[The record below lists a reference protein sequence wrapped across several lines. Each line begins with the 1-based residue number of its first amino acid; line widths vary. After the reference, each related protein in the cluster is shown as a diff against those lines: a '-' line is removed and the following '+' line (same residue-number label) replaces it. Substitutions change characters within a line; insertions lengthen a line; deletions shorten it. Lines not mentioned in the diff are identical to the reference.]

1 VVFCRLASSA
11 YAGYGAQLRRLLT
24 PRPGRGVGTRGRELR
39 TEEDC
44 LLGARVASSLLGL
57 LDSCKVQLVI
67 RGLGSLQQ
75 RLPLFAITIPPLRTI
90 DVWNYFDPPS
100 PLARR
105 SLCPTAQTTPTAT
118 LRRTASLQIIKLQ
131 NLHRPIILDPDTS
144 LHPEPT
150 SWPQRAVPTPH
161 QPTTDHKCAG
171 PSLDHITDL

>member
-24 PRPGRGVGTRGRELR
+24 PRPGRGGGHQGERATHG
-39 TEEDC
+39 
-44 LLGARVASSLLGL
+44 G
-57 LDSCKVQLVI
+57 
-67 RGLGSLQQ
+67 GLGSLQQ